1 MRNDDDNQQ
10 GNGFFD
16 KNTIT
21 AITLSFLV
29 FFGWNFYISKK
40 YPPKPKADVV
50 NTDAKSTTATSPAAE
65 APGGGTNLGTPESKS
80 SPDVAKT
87 VPSVGPQTLQYSSEK
102 LEIDFVNDGF
112 GIQKIALKEF
122 SDRENNTIK
131 YQAGNGLD
139 LLMATK
145 INGQSTF
152 DIRKISDTEFEG
164 TLVSQGMRATKRMVI
179 DPAQYLIKT
188 TVNVQ
193 FDDAQKLQLEN
204 SIQGSIEKVDKTLFL
219 PAYEHQELF
228 AQTAEK
234 TNREYLTLDK
244 ASEPV
249 KYDGTQIA
257 AFNSQYFALAAI
269 NNSDILPSVATTSDG
284 KIGKLNIQYVTSE
297 PKQQFDIAYDFYFG
311 PKKMELLAAVHE
323 PLKEL
328 IDYGMFAFIGRPLL
342 AVMKVIYS
350 FFQNWGIAIILLTIL
365 VKLVLFPLH
374 MYSIKSM
381 KKMQKIQPRLK
392 EIKEKYKND
401 PARVNQETL
410 AIMKAE
416 KANPLSGCLPALMQI
431 PIFIALYSMLGKS
444 FELYKQPFFLWIH
457 DLSIK
462 DPYFVMPV
470 LAGAVFFIQQKLTPT
485 TGMDP
490 AQAKVMM
497 FMPIMIT
504 AFMLTVPSGLA
515 LYMFVNAV
523 FSVFQQLLVTRDKT
537 T

>member
-1 MRNDDDNQQ
+1 MRNDEENQQ

-16 KNTIT
+16 KNTIL
-21 AITLSFLV
+21 AVVLSFMV
-29 FFGWNFYISKK
+29 FFGWNFYMSKK
-40 YPPKPKADVV
+40 YPPKPVDQTVAQ
-50 NTDAKSTTATSPAAE
+50 TATTNNETKATDSTAPTAE
-65 APGGGTNLGTPESKS
+65 IKEA
-80 SPDVAKT
+80 SPDAAKT
-87 VPSVGPQTLQYSSEK
+87 SVPATSQIKQQTLTYSSDKMEV
-102 LEIDFVNDGF
+102 DFVNEGF
-112 GIQKIALKEF
+112 GIQKITLKEF
-122 SDRENNTIK
+122 SDRDNKTIQ
-131 YQAGNGLD
+131 YQAGSGLE

-145 INGQSTF
+145 INGQQNF

-164 TLVSQGMRATKRMVI
+164 TLVAPGMRATKRMVI
-179 DPAQYLIKT
+179 DPALYLVKT
-188 TVNVQ
+188 TVKVQ
-193 FDDAQKLQLEN
+193 YDAAQTVQLEN
-204 SIQGSIEKVDKTLFL
+204 NIQGTIEKVDKTLFL

-228 AQTAEK
+228 AATPEK
-234 TNREYLTLDK
+234 VHREFLALEK
-244 ASEPV
+244 PLEPAT
-249 KYDGTQIA
+249 YPATSIA

-269 NNSDILPSVATTSDG
+269 NNSAIVPTVNATSDG
-284 KIGKLNIQYVTSE
+284 KTGKLNVVYSTAE
-297 PKQQFDIAYDFYFG
+297 PKQEFDIAYDFYFG
-311 PKKMELLAAVHE
+311 PKKTELLAVVNEH
-323 PLKEL
+323 LKEL
-328 IDYGMFAFIGRPLL
+328 VDYGMFAFIGRPLL
-342 AVMKVIYS
+342 AIMKVIYS
-350 FFQNWGIAIILLTIL
+350 FFQNWGIAIILLTIM
-365 VKLVLFPLH
+365 VKIVLFPLH

-401 PARVNQETL
+401 PARANQETL
-410 AIMKAE
+410 ALMKAE

-444 FELYKQPFFLWIH
+444 FELYKQPFFLWIY

-462 DPYFVMPV
+462 DPYFVMPI
-470 LAGAVFFIQQKLTPT
+470 LAGGVFFIQQKLTPT

-523 FSVFQQLLVTRDKT
+523 FSVFQQLIVTRDKT